1 MEVDVD
7 LGAHRCVVMSRM
19 LAKQCIEN
27 PVLQND
33 IYVLLTFCLYVFFSC
48 VFVPLSIYNKK

>member
-19 LAKQCIEN
+19 LAKQCIKN

-48 VFVPLSIYNKK
+48 VVVPLSIYNKK

>member
-7 LGAHRCVVMSRM
+7 LGAHRCVVMSR
-19 LAKQCIEN
+19 LLSKQCIEN

-33 IYVLLTFCLYVFFSC
+33 IYVLLTFCRYVFFSC
-48 VFVPLSIYNKK
+48 IFVPLSTYNKK